1 MANAARTVVCVCIS
15 FLCLAFSARSVPAQ
29 GSYDVAQAPSPA
41 ISIKAVEIH
50 GNKRVDRSTV
60 LFYIKIAEG
69 KAYTNIELV
78 EQIREDVRTIYG
90 LGFFRDVK
98 VDVDSFEGGLRVIYH
113 VTEKPTIR
121 KIEFRGNINIEEEKI
136 REALTVKA
144 QTIINEATIKET
156 VRNIRKLY
164 HEDGYYFARVEAV
177 LKEGTRNTVDITL
190 MINEGESVEIETITF
205 RGNERISRKDI
216 LAAMD
221 TDEAGFWSYITE
233 SGIFKEDELEKDL
246 LRIRL
251 LYQSR
256 GYFKA
261 QVGQPIVKED
271 RDRGKLNIVI
281 SISEGFQYKTGE
293 LEIRGG
299 EDVIPPEEIK
309 NKFRLFP
316 GEVFNRGSMIQDTQ
330 DISDAFAARG
340 YAFADVQPSTRAD
353 DEKKTV
359 SIIYN
364 VKKGRRVYIGKV
376 TVKGNTRTRENV
388 IRREVRVTEGALYD
402 SKGLTTTRRRL
413 NRLNYFGD
421 VKVVENRR
429 PGSSDILDI
438 DISLDERPTGSIGAG
453 FGFSSREG
461 GILTASIREDNLF
474 GRGYQMSLNGSISGS
489 SQLAVASFNNPN
501 FQDRDF
507 SLGGDVFIVEDEFS
521 TFDNFRQGGRINF
534 GKSLTDDLTAY
545 LSYELSTS
553 KITNVS
559 TVAFQ
564 DIIDIE
570 GDTLLESK
578 LIPSLVFDTRNSRFF
593 PDKGTLF
600 TVAPSIA
607 GGPLGGDID
616 VAFFRTDLRQYFNI
630 GDKLRNRFLKKLVCS
645 YRVEARYTDAFK
657 GSLPAFRRLFLQGRR
672 TIRGFDRDD
681 LGPVDRSG
689 EAIGGLSTGLLST
702 ELVHP
707 FVGPTRLVAFFDAGN
722 VWETHNAYDLSD
734 LRYGAGIGIR
744 VITPLGPLRLDV
756 GYKLDKKSGE
766 RPREVHFGIG
776 SSF

>member
-1 MANAARTVVCVCIS
+1 MANAARVVVCVFIS
-15 FLCLAFSARSVPAQ
+15 ILCLAFTARSVPAQ
-29 GSYDVAQAPSPA
+29 GTYDVAQAPSPA

-69 KAYTNIELV
+69 KSYTNIELV

-98 VDVDSFEGGLRVIYH
+98 VDVDPFEGGLRVIYR

-121 KIEFRGNINIEEEKI
+121 KIEFRGNVNIEEEKI
-136 REALTVKA
+136 REALTVKV

-164 HEDGYYFARVEAV
+164 QEDGYYFARVEAV
-177 LKEGTRNTVDITL
+177 LKEGKRNAVDVTL
-190 MINEGESVEIETITF
+190 MINEGKSVEIETIVF
-205 RGNERISRKDI
+205 RGNESISRKDI
-216 LAAMD
+216 LSAME
-221 TDEAGFWSYITE
+221 TDEAGFWSFITE
-233 SGIFKEDELEKDL
+233 SGIFKEDDLEKDL

-261 QVGQPIVKED
+261 QIGQPAVKED
-271 RDRGKLNIVI
+271 RDRGKLNIII
-281 SISEGFQYKTGE
+281 SISEGFRYNTGE

-299 EDVIPPEEIK
+299 EDVIPPEELK
-309 NKFRLFP
+309 NDFRLFP
-316 GEVFNRGSMIQDTQ
+316 GEVFNRGFMIQDTQ
-330 DISDAFAARG
+330 GITNAFAARG
-340 YAFADVQPSTRAD
+340 YAFADVRPSSRAD

-364 VKKGRRVYIGKV
+364 VNKGRRVYIGKI

-388 IRREVRVTEGALYD
+388 IRREVRATEGALYD
-402 SKGLTTTRRRL
+402 SKGLATTRTRL
-413 NRLNYFGD
+413 NRLSYFGD

-429 PGSSDILDI
+429 PGSTDILDI
-438 DISLDERPTGSIGAG
+438 DISLDERPTGSVSAG
-453 FGFSSREG
+453 LGFNSSEG
-461 GILTASIREDNLF
+461 TILTASIREENLF
-474 GRGYQMSLNGSISGS
+474 GRGYQASLNGNISSS
-489 SQLAVASFNNPN
+489 SQSVVGSFNDPN

-507 SLGGDVFIVEDEFS
+507 SLGADIFIVKDEFS
-521 TFDNFRQGGRINF
+521 TFDNQRQGGRVNF
-534 GKSLTDDLTAY
+534 GKSLTDNLSVF

-553 KITNVS
+553 KVSNVS
-559 TVAFQ
+559 PQAIQ
-564 DIIDIE
+564 GIIDIE

-578 LIPSLVFDTRNSRFF
+578 IIPSLVYDTRNSRFF

-600 TVAPSIA
+600 TIAPSIA
-607 GGPLGGDID
+607 GGPLGGDLD
-616 VAFFRTDLRQYFNI
+616 VAFIRTDLRQYFNV
-630 GDKLRNRFLKKLVCS
+630 GEKFRYRFLKKLVWS

-657 GSLPAFRRLFLQGRR
+657 GTLPAFRRLFLRGRR
-672 TIRGFDRDD
+672 SIRGFDRDD
-681 LGPVDRSG
+681 LGPVDQAG
-689 EAIGGLSTGLLST
+689 EAIGGLSSGLLST
-702 ELVHP
+702 EFVHP
-707 FVGPTRLVAFFDAGN
+707 FVGPTRLVTFFDAGN

-734 LRYGAGIGIR
+734 LRYGAGFGLR
-744 VITPLGPLRLDV
+744 VMTPLGPLRFDV

-766 RPREVHFGIG
+766 RPREVHIGIG